1 MTKMDKEYLE
11 NYLANYVGSLRAI
24 QLWFHSAHILAKGT
38 GFAGDHVHL
47 YGQIYNEVSDAI
59 DTAIEKAVGITNDEV
74 LGCPRTITY
83 KALEVLMDYPVP
95 TNAAPLKIALSALA
109 LVKSYIAFVEQMFS
123 DLEKADELSL
133 GLNDFLAQ
141 SANTFEGYAYLL
153 QQRVKTEMDG

>member
-1 MTKMDKEYLE
+1 MTMMDKEYLE

-47 YGQIYNEVSDAI
+47 YGQIYNEVSDEI

-123 DLEKADELSL
+123 DLEEADELSL

-153 QQRVKTEMDG
+153 QQRVKTEMDQ

>member
-1 MTKMDKEYLE
+1 MTVMDKEYLE
-11 NYLANYVGSLRAI
+11 GYLVNYVGSLRAL

-47 YGQIYNEVSDAI
+47 YGEIYNQITEEI

-74 LGCPRTITY
+74 MACPRVITY

-95 TNAAPLKIALSALA
+95 TNASAVKIALTALA
-109 LVKSYIAFVEQMFS
+109 LAKSYIAFVEQMFN
-123 DLEKADELSL
+123 DLEEAGELSL

-153 QQRVKTEMDG
+153 QQRVKTEMDQ

>member
-1 MTKMDKEYLE
+1 MDKEYLE

-38 GFAGDHVHL
+38 GFAGDHVNL
-47 YGQIYNEVSDAI
+47 YGRIYEEVTEEI
-59 DTAIEKAVGITNDEV
+59 DSAIEKAVGATNDEV
-74 LGCPRTITY
+74 MGCPRVITY
-83 KALEVLMDYPVP
+83 KALEVLLDYPVP
-95 TNAAPLKIALSALA
+95 TNSAPLKIALSALA
-109 LVKSYIAFVEQMFS
+109 LVKSYIAFVEKMFEE
-123 DLEKADELSL
+123 LEEADELSL

>member
-1 MTKMDKEYLE
+1 MDKEYLKG
-11 NYLANYVGSLRAI
+11 YLINYVGSLRAL

-47 YGQIYNEVSDAI
+47 YGEIYNQITEEI
-59 DTAIEKAVGITNDEV
+59 DTAIDKAVGITNDEV
-74 LGCPRTITY
+74 VGCPLVITY
-83 KALEVLMDYPVP
+83 KALEALMDYPVP
-95 TNAAPLKIALSALA
+95 TNATALKIALSALA

-123 DLEKADELSL
+123 DLEEADELSL

>member
-1 MTKMDKEYLE
+1 MDKEYLE

-59 DTAIEKAVGITNDEV
+59 DTAIEKAVGVTNDEV

-123 DLEKADELSL
+123 DLEEADELSL

-153 QQRVKTEMDG
+153 QQRVKTEMDQ

>member
-1 MTKMDKEYLE
+1 MDKEYLE
-11 NYLANYVGSLRAI
+11 GYLVNYVGSLRAL

-47 YGQIYNEVSDAI
+47 YGEIYFKITEEI
-59 DTAIEKAVGITNDEV
+59 DTAIEKAVGITNNEV
-74 LGCPRTITY
+74 MGCPRVITY

-95 TNAAPLKIALSALA
+95 TNATAVKIALTALA
-109 LVKSYIAFVEQMFS
+109 LVKSYIAFVEEMFS
-123 DLEKADELSL
+123 DLEKANELSL

-141 SANTFEGYAYLL
+141 SASTFEGYAYLL

>member
-1 MTKMDKEYLE
+1 MDKEYLE

-38 GFAGDHVHL
+38 GFAGDHVDL
-47 YGQIYNEVSDAI
+47 YGRIYNELIEEI
-59 DTAIEKAVGITNDEV
+59 DTAIEKAVGVTNNES
-74 LGCPRTITY
+74 LGCPRVITY

-95 TNAAPLKIALSALA
+95 TNSAPLKIALSALA
-109 LVKSYIAFVEQMFS
+109 LVKSYLAYVEHMFTE
-123 DLEKADELSL
+123 LEEADELSL

>member
-59 DTAIEKAVGITNDEV
+59 DTAIEKAVGVTNDEV

-123 DLEKADELSL
+123 DLEEADELSL

-153 QQRVKTEMDG
+153 QQRVKTEMDQ

>member
-1 MTKMDKEYLE
+1 M
-11 NYLANYVGSLRAI
+11 
-24 QLWFHSAHILAKGT
+24 
-38 GFAGDHVHL
+38 DHVHL
-47 YGQIYNEVSDAI
+47 YGQIYSEVSDAI

-123 DLEKADELSL
+123 DLEEADELSL

>member
-1 MTKMDKEYLE
+1 MTVMDKDYLE
-11 NYLANYVGSLRAI
+11 NYLVNYVGSLRAL
-24 QLWFHSAHILAKGT
+24 QLWFHSAHILAKGA
-38 GFAGDHVHL
+38 GFAGDHVDL
-47 YGQIYNEVSDAI
+47 YGRIYNEITEEI
-59 DTAIEKAVGITNDEV
+59 DTAIEKAVGITSNEV
-74 LGCPRTITY
+74 MGCPRVITY

-95 TNAAPLKIALSALA
+95 TSAAPLKIGLSALA

>member
-1 MTKMDKEYLE
+1 MDKEYLE

-47 YGQIYNEVSDAI
+47 YGQIYNEVSDEI

-123 DLEKADELSL
+123 DLEEADELSL

-153 QQRVKTEMDG
+153 QQRVKTEMDQ

>member
-1 MTKMDKEYLE
+1 MTVMDKEYLE

-123 DLEKADELSL
+123 DLEEADELSL

>member
-1 MTKMDKEYLE
+1 MTSMDKEYLE

-38 GFAGDHVHL
+38 GFAGDHVNL
-47 YGQIYNEVSDAI
+47 YGRIYSELTEEI
-59 DTAIEKAVGITNDEV
+59 DTAIEKAVGVTNNEV
-74 LGCPRTITY
+74 MGCPRVITY
-83 KALEVLMDYPVP
+83 KSLEVLMDYPVP
-95 TNAAPLKIALSALA
+95 TNSAPLKIALSALA
-109 LVKSYIAFVEQMFS
+109 LVKSYIAFVEKMFG
-123 DLEKADELSL
+123 DLEEADELSL

>member
-1 MTKMDKEYLE
+1 MIVQYARLIGMIKAY
-11 NYLANYVGSLRAI
+11 

-47 YGQIYNEVSDAI
+47 YGQIYNEVSDAV
-59 DTAIEKAVGITNDEV
+59 DTAIEKAVSTTNDEV

-123 DLEKADELSL
+123 DLEEADELSL

>member
-1 MTKMDKEYLE
+1 MMDKEYLE

-47 YGQIYNEVSDAI
+47 YGQIYNEVSDEI

-123 DLEKADELSL
+123 DLEEADELSL

-153 QQRVKTEMDG
+153 QQRVKTEMDE